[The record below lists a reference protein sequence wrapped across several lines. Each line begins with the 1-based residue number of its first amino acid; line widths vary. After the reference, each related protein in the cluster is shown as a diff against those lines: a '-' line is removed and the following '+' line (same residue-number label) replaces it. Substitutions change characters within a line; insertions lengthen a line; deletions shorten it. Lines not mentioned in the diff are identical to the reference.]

1 MLIRAW
7 TFSHDFN
14 INTDILKIFRTELT
28 CYIQNAMNSQKGLEM
43 HNNSVDA
50 FYIMSSMF

>member
-14 INTDILKIFRTELT
+14 INKDILKIFRTELT